1 MPASPELIAARK
13 AADTVAPSQVCRTC
27 GIEKDA
33 SEFRRNYRRASCLDF
48 NCHECVSHINRLA
61 RFGLTP
67 DQYAEML
74 AAQNGACA
82 ICERPE
88 RVIDPRSGR
97 VKSLAVDH
105 DHESGAV
112 RGLLCQNCN
121 KGIGNLGDSADILI
135 AAAMYLVAAQGG
147 E

>member
-1 MPASPELIAARK
+1 MPASPALIAARR
-13 AADTVAPSQVCRTC
+13 AAATTAPSQACRTC
-27 GIEKDA
+27 GVDKPA
-33 SEFRRNYRRASCLDF
+33 SEFRKNWRRESCLDF
-48 NCHECVSHINRLA
+48 NCHDCVSHINRLA

-67 DQYAEML
+67 DQFNEML
-74 AAQNGACA
+74 EAQGGACA

-88 RVIDPRSGR
+88 KVVDSRNGR

-121 KGIGNLGDSADILI
+121 KGIGNLGDSADTLI